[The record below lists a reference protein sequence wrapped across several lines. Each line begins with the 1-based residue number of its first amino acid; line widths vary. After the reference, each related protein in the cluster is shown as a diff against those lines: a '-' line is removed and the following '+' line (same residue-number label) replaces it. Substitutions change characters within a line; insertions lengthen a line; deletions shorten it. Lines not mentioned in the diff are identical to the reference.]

1 MILNL
6 NILYRYNCRYKSMKK
21 LVIYIQLDEPA
32 QARVKLYSSISNMM
46 GNCYWNI
53 YIYINSVYT
62 KYPNNLKYMLD
73 ILE

>member
-21 LVIYIQLDEPA
+21 LVIYIQLEPA

-53 YIYINSVYT
+53 YI
-62 KYPNNLKYMLD
+62 
-73 ILE
+73 